1 MKKKFFINASVAVI
15 GSSLL
20 SLAIAITYF
29 AVSLNI
35 DEGHSLILFLGYMT
49 DCFNAVSMFIGYATV
64 IYAFFRFGFYEGV
77 MSLLIAFGAF
87 IPYFI
92 YQSVA
97 WNIYA
102 EIGYDVVM
110 EGYEAF
116 SSALMGIYYSM
127 GQGIINQILPSVLI
141 GFIVCKV
148 IKTNKDKPK
157 KFISWHN
164 RLQRAMIISCIALF
178 AINMIMLVLT
188 GILPELIELDFVMTK
203 VYFNDYIVSVL
214 LSILELAIVYLPLAY
229 VAFMLTY
236 KFYEYRLNKTAP
248 AVSNK

>member
-1 MKKKFFINASVAVI
+1 MKKRFFINASVAVI
-15 GSSLL
+15 GSSLV

-35 DEGHSLILFLGYMT
+35 DDGHSLLLFLGYAT
-49 DCFNAVSMFIGYATV
+49 DFFNAVSMFVGYATV
-64 IYAFFRFGFYEGV
+64 IYAFFKFGFYEGV

-87 IPYFI
+87 VPYFI
-92 YQSVA
+92 YQSIA

-102 EIGYDVVM
+102 EIGYDVVV

-116 SSALMGIYYSM
+116 SSALMGVYYSM
-127 GQGIINQILPSVLI
+127 GQGIINQVLPSILVA
-141 GFIVCKV
+141 FIACKV
-148 IKTNKDKPK
+148 IRTNKDHPK

-164 RLQRAMIISCIALF
+164 RLQKAMIISCIALF
-178 AINMIMLVLT
+178 GINIIMFVLT

-203 VYFNDYIVSVL
+203 IYFNDFIISVM
-214 LSILELAIVYLPLAY
+214 LSILELIIVYLPLAY

-236 KFYEYRLNKTAP
+236 KFYEYSLNKTDN

>member
-1 MKKKFFINASVAVI
+1 MKKRFFINASVAVI
-15 GSSLL
+15 GSSLV

-35 DEGHSLILFLGYMT
+35 DDGHSLLLFLGYAT
-49 DCFNAVSMFIGYATV
+49 DFFNAVSMFVGYATV
-64 IYAFFRFGFYEGV
+64 IYAFFKFGFYEGV

-87 IPYFI
+87 VPYFI

-102 EIGYDVVM
+102 KIGYDVVV

-116 SSALMGIYYSM
+116 SSALMGVYYSM
-127 GQGIINQILPSVLI
+127 GQGIINQVLPSILVA
-141 GFIVCKV
+141 FIACKV

-164 RLQRAMIISCIALF
+164 RLQKAMIISCIALF
-178 AINMIMLVLT
+178 VINIIMFVLT

-203 VYFNDYIVSVL
+203 VYFNDFIISVM
-214 LSILELAIVYLPLAY
+214 LSILELIIVYLPLAY

-236 KFYEYRLNKTAP
+236 KFYEYSLNKTDN